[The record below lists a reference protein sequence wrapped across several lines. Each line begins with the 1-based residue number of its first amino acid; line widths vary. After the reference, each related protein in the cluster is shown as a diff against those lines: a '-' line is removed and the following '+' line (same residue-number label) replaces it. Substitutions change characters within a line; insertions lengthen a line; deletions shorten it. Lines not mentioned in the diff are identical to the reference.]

1 MVSKHYAGAYLVLM
15 AVVLVPAVFV
25 LVLFFGRATHGIALI
40 AVLIVSAVF
49 PAVTIWVARKMGYPI
64 GQAILCSKCGTEQPM
79 FRKPANRTQV
89 LWGGYTC
96 AKCGAELDARGRERA
111 AQAGPG

>member
-15 AVVLVPAVFV
+15 ALVLVPAIFV
-25 LVLFFGRATHGIALI
+25 LVIGGRSIDGFILVVLF
-40 AVLIVSAVF
+40 IVAAVF
-49 PAVTIWVARKMGYPI
+49 PAVAIWLARKMGYPI

-79 FRKPANRTQV
+79 FRKPANRTQA

-96 AKCGAELDARGRERA
+96 AKCGAELDARGRERVP
-111 AQAGPG
+111 QSGPS

>member
-15 AVVLVPAVFV
+15 ALVLVPAVFA
-25 LVLFFGRATHGIALI
+25 LLLLGRATHGIT
-40 AVLIVSAVF
+40 LIVLLVVAAIIPV
-49 PAVTIWVARKMGYPI
+49 VVIWLARRMGYPI